1 MGRLRYLTAADL
13 PADSPIPLMKA
24 NITRA
29 VANSPG
35 VARLVAGMGAY
46 LRNDSP
52 LDPRLREL
60 AILQVGY
67 TTRSVYEW
75 AHHVE
80 IGTRFGLSREDIL
93 AIGLESEGEASHLE
107 PLARTVL
114 AAAREMTIE
123 MTLAEETFAAL
134 RDAMAL
140 PALVDL
146 LVAIGEYNGLV
157 RVMAAIEI
165 DLEPE
170 YLPWMADFPL
180 PDTPSPARPAAGHG
194 ARSA

>member
-1 MGRLRYLTAADL
+1 MGRLRYLTAEDL
-13 PADSPIPLMKA
+13 QAGSEIPLMKA

-35 VARLVAGMGAY
+35 IAKLVAGMGKY

-52 LDPRLREL
+52 LDPKLREL

-80 IGTRFGLSREDIL
+80 IGSRFGLTDADIL
-93 AIGLESEGEASHLE
+93 AIGRDSEGLDSHLD
-107 PLARTVL
+107 PLALAVL
-114 AAAREMTIE
+114 RAAREMTIH
-123 MTLAEETFAAL
+123 MTLSADTFAIL
-134 RDAMAL
+134 SNAMAL

-170 YLPWMADFPL
+170 YLPWMERFPL
-180 PDTPSPARPAAGHG
+180 PATPSPALPG
-194 ARSA
+194 

>member
-1 MGRLRYLTAADL
+1 MARVPYLT
-13 PADSPIPLMKA
+13 PADMPPDSQIPLMKA

-46 LRNDSP
+46 LRHDSP
-52 LDPRLREL
+52 LDPKLREL

-67 TTRSVYEW
+67 TTRSIYEW

-80 IGTRFGLSREDIL
+80 IGVRFGLTDADID
-93 AIGLESEGEASHLE
+93 AIGRDSEGQDSHLD
-107 PLARTVL
+107 PLAKAVL
-114 AAAREMTIE
+114 AAAREMTIH
-123 MTLAEETFAAL
+123 MTLSDQTFATL
-134 RDAMAL
+134 RAGLKL

-157 RVMAAIEI
+157 RVMAAIEV

-170 YLPWMADFPL
+170 YLPWLARFPL
-180 PDTPSPARPAAGHG
+180 PQTPSPARPAQPV
-194 ARSA
+194 R

>member
-1 MGRLRYLTAADL
+1 MARIPYLTPADL
-13 PADSPIPLMKA
+13 PPDSQIPLMKA

-35 VARLVAGMGAY
+35 AARLVAGMGAY

-80 IGTRFGLSREDIL
+80 IALRFGLTGEDIH
-93 AIGLESEGEASHLE
+93 AIASDSEGQASHLE
-107 PLARTVL
+107 PLAKAVL
-114 AAAREMTIE
+114 AAAREMTIH
-123 MTLAEETFAAL
+123 MTLSDEIFAVL
-134 RDAMAL
+134 RDHLTL

-170 YLPWMADFPL
+170 YSPLLAEFPL
-180 PDTPSPARPAAGHG
+180 PQTPSPARPA
-194 ARSA
+194 

>member
-1 MGRLRYLTAADL
+1 MARVPYLTPADL
-13 PADSPIPLMKA
+13 PPDSPIPLMKA

-35 VARLVAGMGAY
+35 AARLVAGMGAY

-52 LDPRLREL
+52 LDPKLREL

-80 IGTRFGLSREDIL
+80 IGMRFGLTGEDIR
-93 AIGLESEGEASHLE
+93 AIGRDSEGQASHLE
-107 PLARTVL
+107 PLAKAVL
-114 AAAREMTIE
+114 AAAREMTIHMKLSDE
-123 MTLAEETFAAL
+123 IFAVL
-134 RDAMAL
+134 REGLAL

-170 YLPWMADFPL
+170 YLPWLAEFPL
-180 PDTPSPARPAAGHG
+180 PQTPSPARPA
-194 ARSA
+194 

>member
-1 MGRLRYLTAADL
+1 MARIPYLTPADL
-13 PADSPIPLMKA
+13 PPGGPIPLMKA

-35 VARLVAGMGAY
+35 AARLVAGMGAY

-52 LDPRLREL
+52 LDPKLREL

-67 TTRSVYEW
+67 TTRSTYEW

-80 IGTRFGLSREDIL
+80 IGVRFGLTDEDIH
-93 AIGLESEGEASHLE
+93 AVARDSEGQVSHLD
-107 PLARTVL
+107 PLAKAVL
-114 AAAREMTIE
+114 AAAREMTID
-123 MTLAEETFAAL
+123 MTLSDEIFATL
-134 RDAMAL
+134 RAGL
-140 PALVDL
+140 ELTALVDL

-170 YLPWMADFPL
+170 YLPWLDRFPL
-180 PDTPSPARPAAGHG
+180 PQTPSPVGRL
-194 ARSA
+194 

>member
-1 MGRLRYLTAADL
+1 MARLPYLTPEDL
-13 PADSPIPLMKA
+13 PPDAGIPLMKA

-35 VARLVAGMGAY
+35 VARLVAGMGKY
-46 LRNDSP
+46 LRHDSP

-67 TTRSVYEW
+67 TTRSTYEW

-80 IGTRFGLSREDIL
+80 IGVRFGLTGEDIR
-93 AIGLESEGEASHLE
+93 AIGLDSEGQASHLE
-107 PLARTVL
+107 PLARAVL
-114 AAAREMTIE
+114 AAAREMTID
-123 MTLAEETFAAL
+123 MTLSQATFATL
-134 RDAMAL
+134 REGLVL

-165 DLEPE
+165 DLELE
-170 YLPWMADFPL
+170 YLPWLAEFPL
-180 PDTPSPARPAAGHG
+180 PTTPSPARPA
-194 ARSA
+194 